1 MALKASTR
9 AMEEWEEYFAQN
21 PAPPGHSHHCGDME
35 AFCQRHVGH
44 HPIALVTSGGTT
56 VPLERNTVRF
66 VDNFSAGT
74 RGAASTE
81 YFLQQGYAVIFIHAT
96 SPSLPSCV
104 TSTPGSYWRPCRRG
118 RAACCSS
125 HHNTLARCI
134 PSGVSTSR
142 SRLGRLLWL
151 TFTSLSDYLWL
162 LRSATQCLQRLA
174 PKALLYLAAA
184 VSDFYIPQ
192 DEISE
197 HKIQSESGPLT
208 VRLQLVPKMLRPLVS
223 VWGPEL
229 YVVSFKLETDEKK
242 LIEKAT
248 AALRKYK
255 HDLVIG
261 NLLQTRRDEVTL
273 VTERE
278 SSLLRLTE
286 HQKAER
292 IEIERLIVEEVC
304 SRHRPERGHAIPL
317 AKLCH
322 PSTMLQDVGRLLSHA
337 YA

>member
-1 MALKASTR
+1 
-9 AMEEWEEYFAQN
+9 MEEWEEYFAQN
-21 PAPPGHSHHCGDME
+21 PAPRGHIQNCAQME

-81 YFLQQGYAVIFIHAT
+81 YFLGQDYAVIFIHRDK
-96 SPSLPSCV
+96 SV
-104 TSTPGSYWRPCRRG
+104 TPFLRHLNPRFLLEAMHEGPGGILQLSSAHSSQVHPIWREYQQIK
-118 RAACCSS
+118 SE
-125 HHNTLARCI
+125 
-134 PSGVSTSR
+134 
-142 SRLGRLLWL
+142 GRLLWL

-208 VRLQLVPKMLRPLVS
+208 VQLQLVPKMLRPLVS

-261 NLLQTRRDEVTL
+261 NLLQTRREEVTL

-286 HQKAER
+286 HQKAEH
-292 IEIERLIVEEVC
+292 IEIEKLIVEEVC
-304 SRHRPERGHAIPL
+304 SRHRNFI
-317 AKLCH
+317 K
-322 PSTMLQDVGRLLSHA
+322 
-337 YA
+337 Y